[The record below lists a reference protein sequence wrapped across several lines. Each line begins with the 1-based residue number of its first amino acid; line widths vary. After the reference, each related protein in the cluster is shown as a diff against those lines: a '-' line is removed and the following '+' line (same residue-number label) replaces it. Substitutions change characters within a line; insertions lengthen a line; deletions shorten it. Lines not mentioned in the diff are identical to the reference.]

1 MGTGTPIIKENKIE
15 RKWYIV
21 DAENKILGRLASK
34 IAVILMGKNKPIW
47 SQHLDTGDFVVVI
60 NAEKI
65 KVTGKK
71 LTDKTYRKHSGYPGG
86 LKEESLSSLLQ
97 KSPETVINIA
107 VKGMLPHNKLGSQII
122 KKLKVYK
129 GDKHPHEAQE
139 PLPLKF

>member
-1 MGTGTPIIKENKIE
+1 MGTGTPTIKGNKIE

-71 LTDKTYRKHSGYPGG
+71 LTDKKYRKHSGYPGG
-86 LKEESLSSLLQ
+86 LKEESLSSLLE
-97 KSPETVINIA
+97 KSPETVITLA

-129 GDKHPHEAQE
+129 GDKHPHEAQA
-139 PLPLKF
+139 PLPLKI